1 MPRDLDFTWAQL
13 EGSDLAWMAFLVIIA
28 VIPVAN
34 AARNRDSIALGMV
47 LSIILVHFVQFF
59 LSSFESALDFYP
71 VDIFSVIPVL
81 ADDPLHQH
89 RILTSA
95 WLHGDFIHVL
105 GNALVIALAGV
116 PLEQRMGGKRWA
128 CTLSKKFKFCCL

>member
-13 EGSDLAWMAFLVIIA
+13 EGSDLVWMTFLVILAI
-28 VIPVAN
+28 IPLAN
-34 AARNRDSIALGMV
+34 AAKNRDSIALGMV

-59 LSSFESALDFYP
+59 LSSFEGAFHFYP

-89 RILTSA
+89 RVLTSA
-95 WLHGDFIHVL
+95 WLHADFIHYW
-105 GNALVIALAGV
+105 
-116 PLEQRMGGKRWA
+116 ETR
-128 CTLSKKFKFCCL
+128 S

>member
-13 EGSDLAWMAFLVIIA
+13 EGSDLVWMAFLVIIA

-59 LSSFESALDFYP
+59 LSSFESSLDFYP
-71 VDIFSVIPVL
+71 VDIFLSL
-81 ADDPLHQH
+81 
-89 RILTSA
+89 
-95 WLHGDFIHVL
+95 IH
-105 GNALVIALAGV
+105 I
-116 PLEQRMGGKRWA
+116 
-128 CTLSKKFKFCCL
+128 

>member
-13 EGSDLAWMAFLVIIA
+13 EGSDLVWMALLVIIA

-59 LSSFESALDFYP
+59 LTSFESAL
-71 VDIFSVIPVL
+71 ISTCRHIRVIPVL
-81 ADDPLHQH
+81 ADDLCTNTGFDICLVH
-89 RILTSA
+89 A
-95 WLHGDFIHVL
+95 DFIHVL
-105 GNALVIALAGV
+105 
-116 PLEQRMGGKRWA
+116 EMR
-128 CTLSKKFKFCCL
+128 S